1 MTTILIILGLIF
13 ALAGVI
19 GCILPVIPGPP
30 LGFLALIIVSWA
42 KNWEP
47 FSLTFFIIMGG
58 LTILASISDY
68 LIPAIGAKKY
78 GASRLSV
85 WVSIMGMVIG
95 LFLFPPWGMLIG
107 AFLGALA
114 GELLAGQRGKDLLR
128 VGWGV
133 FLGTMLSTGLKLAL
147 SGIMLFLYIREIF

>member
-1 MTTILIILGLIF
+1 
-13 ALAGVI
+13 
-19 GCILPVIPGPP
+19 
-30 LGFLALIIVSWA
+30 
-42 KNWEP
+42 
-47 FSLTFFIIMGG
+47 MGG

-147 SGIMLFLYIREIF
+147 SGIMLFLYIREMF

>member
-1 MTTILIILGLIF
+1 MIVLIVLGLLL
-13 ALAGVI
+13 ALAGVV
-19 GCILPVIPGPP
+19 GCIFPIIPGPP
-30 LGFLALIIVSWA
+30 LGFFALILLSWA

-47 FSLTFFIIMGG
+47 FGATFLIIMAT
-58 LTILASISDY
+58 LTILVSISDY

-85 WVSIMGMVIG
+85 WVSVVGMVIG

-114 GELLAGQRGKDLLR
+114 GELLAGKQGKNVLR

-133 FLGTMLSTGLKLAL
+133 FLGNILSIGLKLAL
-147 SGIMLFLYIREIF
+147 SGIMLFLYIKEMF